1 MQRKIR
7 AVFFL
12 FLVVLLTGP
21 CYGQYRDAG
30 LWLSVSIEKKIASR
44 TTVLFSEECRMME
57 NISQA
62 GTVFSD
68 LGLMHKWNKYFS
80 AGIFYRFIEK
90 RNLDASYS
98 TRHRFYADA
107 SGKYKTGRWSVSLR
121 ERVQSQV
128 KDYYSSESGRIPEWY
143 LRSKLSL
150 KVELTRKIIPYA
162 GVELFYQLSN
172 RKGNELDNVRYSAG
186 TEYRFNKRHAIDAGY
201 LIQQEFHVKNPV
213 TDFVT
218 CLSYNFSF

>member
-1 MQRKIR
+1 MPWKIR
-7 AVFFL
+7 TAFFL
-12 FLVVLLTGP
+12 VLVFVTTRP

-30 LWLSVSIEKKIASR
+30 LWLSVNLEKKIASR
-44 TTVLFSEECRMME
+44 TTVLFSEECRMTE

-62 GTVFSD
+62 GTLFSD
-68 LGLMHKWNKYFS
+68 LGLMHKWNKFFS
-80 AGIFYRFIEK
+80 AGFFYRFIQK

-98 TRHRFYADA
+98 TRHRFYADV

-121 ERVQSQV
+121 ERIQSQV
-128 KDYYSSESGRIPEWY
+128 KDFYSSETGRIPEWY

-172 RKGNELDNVRYSAG
+172 REGNEFDNVRYTG
-186 TEYRFNKRHAIDAGY
+186 GIEYRFNKRHAVEAGY
-201 LIQQEFHVKNPV
+201 LIQHEFHVRNPAS
-213 TDFVT
+213 DFVS